1 MLHQFIFWSC
11 QKKAVPLQRISNNN
25 WRMKTVLQN
34 LATRMLLFL
43 LWFVSIVLM
52 FIACSPLAPGVPDA
66 ALPGEFATADVLS
79 EQLPFILAD
88 TVTPPSNPMA
98 PEDLSSYP
106 TFAGVLTLL
115 PCDFMNI
122 NGKYVCG
129 IRLATPIQY
138 ISADEDTFIYTS
150 IYLLD
155 RDNLTPVR
163 FNHPMLKSCVV
174 GDTIFV
180 TGTPM
185 EISNGVALG
194 LTMYFVQPQ

>member
-1 MLHQFIFWSC
+1 
-11 QKKAVPLQRISNNN
+11 
-25 WRMKTVLQN
+25 
-34 LATRMLLFL
+34 
-43 LWFVSIVLM
+43 
-52 FIACSPLAPGVPDA
+52 
-66 ALPGEFATADVLS
+66 
-79 EQLPFILAD
+79 
-88 TVTPPSNPMA
+88 MA

-138 ISADEDTFIYTS
+138 ISADEDTFSYTS